1 MTDTTDTP
9 RDRADHPRSIC
20 LTLLL
25 IAMLVSA
32 SAAVAAPTA
41 TLKVKALPI
50 PGFPGTGNILNAGM
64 EVETQ
69 VTISGTEY
77 DGFPSPLTGLN
88 VYAPSGIKITTKGFA
103 TCATTVLEQI
113 GPTGCP
119 AHSSAGPP
127 GIGFGV
133 VAFGGDEVPETVSI
147 KSFFTPASGPTFY
160 VEGSTPASFQI
171 LEPSH
176 WTTATAPFGDE
187 LVIAIPLVETDPGGN
202 DASVTGFK
210 VKIGAAYKKGRK
222 TVSYITTPKKCP
234 KAGFPI
240 KMEMKFLSGETTT
253 VDDTVPCPKK

>member
-1 MTDTTDTP
+1 MTDLEATP
-9 RDRADHPRSIC
+9 PARASLRRPFCLALSI
-20 LTLLL
+20 L
-25 IAMLVSA
+25 AALVGCSTA
-32 SAAVAAPTA
+32 LAAPTA

-50 PGFPGTGNILNAGM
+50 PGFPGTGNILGAGM

-77 DGFPSPLTGLN
+77 AGFPSPMIGLN
-88 VYAPSGIKITTKGFA
+88 VFAPLGVKITTKGFP
-103 TCATTVLEQI
+103 TCATSVLEQI
-113 GPTGCP
+113 GPSGCP

-133 VAFGGDEVPETVSI
+133 VTFGGDEVPETVSI

-176 WTTATAPFGDE
+176 WTTAAAPFGPE
-187 LVIAIPLVETDPGGN
+187 LMVDIPLVETDPGGN

-210 VKIGAAYKKGRK
+210 VRIGAAYKKGKK

-234 KAGFPI
+234 PHGFPI
-240 KMEMKFLSGETTT
+240 KMELKFLSGESTT
-253 VDDTVPCPKK
+253 VGYTVPCPRK